1 MVGLFVYEPVRG
13 HFVYMGHRNMQ
24 DHESHTSTPK
34 QSGKARWHA
43 PVLKRLDVDLTAGNA
58 RTSNEPP
65 TRQTQ
70 FGGGPS

>member
-1 MVGLFVYEPVRG
+1 
-13 HFVYMGHRNMQ
+13 MGQRNMQ
-24 DHESHTSTPK
+24 DRESHMSAVGSEPGLSPK
-34 QSGKARWHA
+34 ETGKARWHA

-65 TRQTQ
+65 IRQTQ